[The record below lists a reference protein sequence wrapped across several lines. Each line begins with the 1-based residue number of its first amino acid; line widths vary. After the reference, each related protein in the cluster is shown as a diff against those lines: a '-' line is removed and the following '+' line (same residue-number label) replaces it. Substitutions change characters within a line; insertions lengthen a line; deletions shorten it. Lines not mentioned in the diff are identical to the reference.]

1 MFPKLDKYIIQKSFS
16 QKDKNQH
23 VLDERTDFL
32 VMILAL
38 IRFLRLYLTYTGIIL
53 EKFENDGTILAISFF

>member
-1 MFPKLDKYIIQKSFS
+1 MFPKLDEYIIQKSFR

-23 VLDERTDFL
+23 VLNERTDFL

-38 IRFLRLYLTYTGIIL
+38 IRFLRLYLTYTGMIKQSL
-53 EKFENDGTILAISFF
+53 RSTGQF